1 LKNLKIGFSNQFS
14 SLLMVICIS
23 ASFVGPT
30 PVVNNRNSSI

>member
-1 LKNLKIGFSNQFS
+1 
-14 SLLMVICIS
+14 MVICIS